1 MKHDLNLMKLLLL
14 DVRDGGH
21 TADTQG
27 YPEALVLDQC
37 AYLIDAGFVDGKYL
51 KGNQGQLVTAVMTRL
66 LPRGHDYLS
75 ELERSTPTTPQNMAT
90 PNVIRIFL
98 SHSSADT
105 QLASEIIDLLRD
117 ALSLPPQSIRCTS
130 VDGYRLP
137 SGANTNEQLRLEIHE
152 SETFVAL
159 LTKASIAST
168 YVLFELGARWGA
180 GRHWSLLL
188 GGGLCGGDLRDPLKA
203 HNALDASSEA
213 QIDQF
218 ITELAATL
226 EIQMTTR
233 AAWGAKV
240 KRVVAL
246 AAVAPVS
253 PTVSGP

>member
-1 MKHDLNLMKLLLL
+1 MKLLLL

-21 TADTQG
+21 SESRKR

-37 AYLIDAGFVDGKYL
+37 AYLIDAGYVDGKYA
-51 KGNQGQLVTAVMTRL
+51 KGNQGQLASAVMTRL
-66 LPRGHDYLS
+66 LPRGHDYLT
-75 ELERSTPTTPQNMAT
+75 ELERTIPTTHQNMPAQ
-90 PNVIRIFL
+90 NVISIFL

-105 QLASEIIDLLRD
+105 ELAAAIIDLLRD
-117 ALSLPPQSIRCTS
+117 AFSLPPQSIRCTS

-137 SGANTNEQLRLEIHE
+137 SGANTNEQLRLEIHD

-188 GGGLCGGDLRDPLKA
+188 GGGLRGGDLRDPLKA

-218 ITELAATL
+218 ISELAASL
-226 EIQMTTR
+226 GIQVTTR
-233 AAWGAKV
+233 AAWGAKA

-246 AAVAPVS
+246 AAVAPTS
-253 PTVSGP
+253 PTVSAP

>member
-21 TADTQG
+21 SADTKG

-37 AYLIDAGFVDGKYL
+37 ACLIDAGYVDGKYQ
-51 KGNQGQLVTAVMTRL
+51 KGNQGELVTAAMTRL

-75 ELERSTPTTPQNMAT
+75 ELERSIPSTQQNMST
-90 PNVIRIFL
+90 QNLIRIFL

-105 QLASEIIDLLRD
+105 ELAAAIVDLLRD
-117 ALSLPPQSIRCTS
+117 AFSLPPQSIRCTS

-137 SGANTNEQLRLEIHE
+137 SGADTNEQLRLEIHE
-152 SETFVAL
+152 SETFIAL

-168 YVLFELGARWGA
+168 YVLFELGARWGT

-188 GGGLCGGDLRDPLKA
+188 GDGLRGSDLRDPLKA
-203 HNALDASSEA
+203 HNALDVSSEA

-218 ITELAATL
+218 ITELAASL
-226 EIQMTTR
+226 EIQMSTR
-233 AAWGAKV
+233 AAWGTKV
-240 KRVVAL
+240 KRVIAL
-246 AAVAPVS
+246 AAVAPTS
-253 PTVSGP
+253 PTVSAP